1 MHIFQNGSLVI
12 HDVAPEDSGRY
23 TCIAGNSC
31 NIKHTEAP
39 LYVVG
44 MGSAG
49 LSRTGSG
56 GPDFFLILVLISPVP
71 QKALEPVFA
80 TGAGIQR
87 RGAGIQRGPLLGPP
101 HSQSQVPCPD
111 LGCYLHLPQLGCV
124 SLWQWGVLLSLDA
137 SSQVCPRGPGWVG
150 RG

>member
-44 MGSAG
+44 RGREGCPAQEAV
-49 LSRTGSG
+49 
-56 GPDFFLILVLISPVP
+56 GPDLFSSLYALAPCTQKSLTPFL
-71 QKALEPVFA
+71 
-80 TGAGIQR
+80 
-87 RGAGIQRGPLLGPP
+87 
-101 HSQSQVPCPD
+101 
-111 LGCYLHLPQLGCV
+111 
-124 SLWQWGVLLSLDA
+124 WW
-137 SSQVCPRGPGWVG
+137 GPGSSCAPH
-150 RG
+150 RA